1 MTLTYEIITDAK
13 PDLNIFEIEW
23 SLTAR
28 ASAIMKAMK
37 EGMETGYL
45 TVKENKKVC
54 DYLKN
59 IFRMTK

>member
-13 PDLNIFEIEW
+13 PDLNIFETEW

-45 TVKENKKVC
+45 TVKTNKK
-54 DYLKN
+54 
-59 IFRMTK
+59 